1 MSVKNPQFEQAE
13 LLYGMGRYG
22 ESRERVARC
31 VAEAPDDHHALV
43 LLARCLIAEE
53 RHAEGQAAADAAL
66 VHAPDFAFGHYIRGV
81 ALRRQGRS
89 HDAEEAMRETIR
101 LDPEYWAPRAV
112 RAELMP
118 FVRDRFPGGDAAA
131 VAEGLAEAQEA
142 VRLGPEET
150 RAWEALYKLALFNRR
165 PDLAD
170 EAVRQLLRIDPTNTL
185 AVTMATEAEAARP
198 GTSAAQ
204 AADLYAGGLAAAPD
218 ANWLRKD
225 LDKAVYRMLRGT
237 RWLALLCLVMAGVVV
252 DVFPTDGTEAKE
264 LPVHLGTRL
273 WALALMAA
281 VWGFGALR
289 RYRRMRTGARM
300 TVRDL
305 VRRLFWP
312 RVVLGQAV
320 LATLC
325 ALLIVLVP
333 WADRTVPQVLFWLGL
348 VPNLL
353 SITHDRNKV

>member
-1 MSVKNPQFEQAE
+1 MKHPRFEQAE
-13 LLYGMGRYG
+13 LLYYMGRFG

-31 VAEAPDDHHALV
+31 IAEAPDDHHSLV
-43 LLARCLIAEE
+43 LLARCLNAEQ
-53 RHAEGQAAADAAL
+53 RHDEGLAAADAAL
-66 VHAPDFAFGHYIRGV
+66 THAPDFAFGHYIRGV
-81 ALRRQGRS
+81 SLRGLGRP
-89 HDAEEAMRETIR
+89 HDSEEAMRESIR
-101 LDPEYWAPRAV
+101 LDPDYWAPHAV

-131 VAEGLAEAQEA
+131 VAEGLAEAREA
-142 VRLGPEET
+142 VRLGPEEP

-165 PDLAD
+165 PDVAD

-185 AVTMATEAEAARP
+185 AVTMATEEQAAKP
-198 GTSAAQ
+198 GTSATQ
-204 AADLYAGGLAAAPD
+204 AADLYADGLAAAPD
-218 ANWLRKD
+218 SNWLRRD
-225 LDKAVYRMLRGT
+225 LDRAVYRMLRGT
-237 RWLALLCLVMAGVVV
+237 RWLALLCLVMAGVTL
-252 DVFPTDGTEAKE
+252 DIFPTDEPKD
-264 LPVHLGTRL
+264 LPAPLGTRL

-289 RYRRMRTGARM
+289 RYLRLRTGTRL

-312 RVVLGQAV
+312 RVVLGQAT

-325 ALLIVLVP
+325 ALAIVLVP
-333 WADRTVPQVLFWLGL
+333 WDERTIPQVLFWLGL

-353 SITHDRNKV
+353 SITHDRDKV

>member
-1 MSVKNPQFEQAE
+1 MSVKNPQFERAE
-13 LLYGMGRYG
+13 LLYDMGRYG
-22 ESRERVARC
+22 ESREQVARRI
-31 VAEAPDDHHALV
+31 AEAPDDHHALV
-43 LLARCLIAEE
+43 LLARCLIAED
-53 RHAEGQAAADAAL
+53 RCAEGQAAADAAL
-66 VHAPDFAFGHYIRGV
+66 THAPDFAFGHYIRGV
-81 ALRRQGRS
+81 ALRHQGRP

-101 LDPEYWAPRAV
+101 LDPDYWAPRAV

-142 VRLGPEET
+142 VRLGPDET

-185 AVTMATEAEAARP
+185 AVTMATKDEAAKP

-204 AADLYAGGLAAAPD
+204 AADLYAGGLAAAPG

-225 LDKAVYRMLRGT
+225 LDRAVYRMLRGT

-252 DVFPTDGTEAKE
+252 DVFPTGGEEAKE

-281 VWGFGALR
+281 VWAFGALR
-289 RYRRMRTGARM
+289 RYRRMRTGAQL

-305 VRRLFWP
+305 VRRLVWP

-333 WADRTVPQVLFWLGL
+333 WTDRTIPQVLFWLGL

-353 SITHDRNKV
+353 SITHDRDKV